1 MTKRSKKTLVD
12 GSPFYLTIK
21 NLGREK
27 LTLSSAKWFKC
38 QPMGVSKL
46 NTLIRDCSKAAGLA
60 TDKRIT
66 YYSAR
71 KTLVQKL
78 RDSDVPPTEIVQI
91 TGHKNLQSINNYSSS
106 GEKQQM
112 AISTLLSTACSSTSV
127 SQQLQSQTVP
137 QPVTQQEFSSTFV
150 PTSTSTMV
158 NESPQRKKFLR
169 LRVLD
174 SQEMVSVALEL
185 IPLLLASF
193 SVDLRFCAF
202 LNDFFLDFGDSIFS
216 PEASKSFQRAQTV
229 SGETLQNSI
238 HSVKRY
244 QRVSKLYHIS
254 TRMKPNVNNMDDNE
268 VPPHPY
274 QIEKY
279 NTVHNYS
286 FDISPQMQFW
296 DF

>member
-1 MTKRSKKTLVD
+1 MGIHSPQALINTLWFNNCLHSGIRGGKEQSDLSWGDVVLKTDCHGKEYLEYSTERQTKTRPGDNPLNRRQIKPRMYENLSVPDERNPISAFKLYMTKRPKKTLVD

-27 LTLSSAKWFKC
+27 LALSSAKWFKC

-66 YYSAR
+66 NYSAR

-137 QPVTQQEFSSTFV
+137 EPVTQQEFSSTFV
-150 PTSTSTMV
+150 S
-158 NESPQRKKFLR
+158 
-169 LRVLD
+169 
-174 SQEMVSVALEL
+174 
-185 IPLLLASF
+185 
-193 SVDLRFCAF
+193 
-202 LNDFFLDFGDSIFS
+202 
-216 PEASKSFQRAQTV
+216 SKS
-229 SGETLQNSI
+229 
-238 HSVKRY
+238 
-244 QRVSKLYHIS
+244 
-254 TRMKPNVNNMDDNE
+254 
-268 VPPHPY
+268 
-274 QIEKY
+274 
-279 NTVHNYS
+279 
-286 FDISPQMQFW
+286 
-296 DF
+296 